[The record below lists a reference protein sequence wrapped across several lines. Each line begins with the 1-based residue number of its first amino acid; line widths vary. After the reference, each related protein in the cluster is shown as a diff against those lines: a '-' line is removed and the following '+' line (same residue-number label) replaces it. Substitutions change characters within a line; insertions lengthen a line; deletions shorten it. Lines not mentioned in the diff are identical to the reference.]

1 MVICST
7 CRKHLLVLSHSW
19 LDTGFVTRLTW
30 RVPLVEQELLTLPEN
45 LSSPPVFSGVRVSLV
60 LCVCFVDRCLSFC
73 TFGHCVVCSSS
84 IYRFWVILSCFFFR
98 YGYHLSLNSYF
109 ICNDKNIINQL
120 FNDLRN
126 FNGSGKVRYIVTF
139 ANIVM
144 LSIDCI
150 NKASLML
157 NCVIISRLKV
167 KHHQW
172 MDNKTCHPRF
182 LVGFVLFDL

>member
-1 MVICST
+1 LFV
-7 CRKHLLVLSHSW
+7 LLYFW
-19 LDTGFVTRLTW
+19 
-30 RVPLVEQELLTLPEN
+30 PL
-45 LSSPPVFSGVRVSLV
+45 
-60 LCVCFVDRCLSFC
+60 CCLF
-73 TFGHCVVCSSS
+73 FFD
-84 IYRFWVILSCFFFR
+84 IQILSNFVLFFFR